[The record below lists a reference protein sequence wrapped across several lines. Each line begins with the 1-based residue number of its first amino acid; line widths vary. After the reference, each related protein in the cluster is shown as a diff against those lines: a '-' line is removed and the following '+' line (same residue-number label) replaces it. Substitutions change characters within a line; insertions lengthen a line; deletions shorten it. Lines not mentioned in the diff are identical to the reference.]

1 MRALG
6 IEIDEK
12 AYNLALIKAQGDPP
26 NDLQTR

>member
-12 AYNLALIKAQGDPP
+12 AYNIALVKTQSQKKEATPA
-26 NDLQTR
+26 